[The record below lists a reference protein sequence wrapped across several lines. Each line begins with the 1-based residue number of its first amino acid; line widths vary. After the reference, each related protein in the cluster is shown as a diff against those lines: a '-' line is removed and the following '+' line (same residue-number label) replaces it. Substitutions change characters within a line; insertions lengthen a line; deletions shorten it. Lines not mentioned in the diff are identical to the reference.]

1 MSGSVA
7 TFYLFRASVIGF
19 TISLGPPSLKSATAT
34 LIWRQEG
41 RDGTETRPRSCL
53 RAGSCGGVGRASDHD
68 VGGPPP
74 ESRQFGCADPTEADD
89 LPGSKLEFVLK
100 GQALRNERLR
110 VSQHG
115 EKHFRSMG
123 DVTVE
128 CLSERAA
135 RAAGQPQA
143 IAFSYRHR

>member
-7 TFYLFRASVIGF
+7 NLLF
-19 TISLGPPSLKSATAT
+19 ISRECDWVHHLARSPSLKSATAT

-41 RDGTETRPRSCL
+41 RDGTKTRPRSCL
-53 RAGSCGGVGRASDHD
+53 RAGSCGGVGRPRDHD

-100 GQALRNERLR
+100 VQALRNERLR

-128 CLSERAA
+128 CLSERA
-135 RAAGQPQA
+135 QPPTLRGGA
-143 IAFSYRHR
+143 P